1 MSNNGPGINNA
12 GSASTSTFVTALV
25 FNAIVFTAE
34 IAAFT
39 ILRPKF
45 PAIYSPRTFTPSANY
60 HVQPIQEH
68 WWAWPLGVFRANYES
83 IQAANGLD
91 AYFFVR
97 FLWMIVKILL
107 PIWPISWAVLMPID
121 AVKTGVAGNTGLDIF
136 TFGNV
141 GKTQQARYAAHLIL
155 AWLFSFWIMYNLRKE
170 MKHFVLTRQR
180 WLVDPVN
187 ANLAQSNTLLITG
200 IPQKYLT
207 EAAIKDLF
215 SVLPGGVRKVWLNRD
230 LKEMPDLYERQ
241 VKASTKLEAAETK
254 LIKKALK
261 NYNKQTKAANKANS
275 KGSSKERISTD
286 NRHLTDVSTIDTE
299 RNGVAMADAYVPL
312 KQRPSHRLP
321 PFKFLP
327 FGLPF
332 MGRKVDSI
340 DWARKE
346 VADTAY
352 ELERSRRQLAAD
364 VAHSSATSHIESSSP
379 DSIKPVHNDQTYVPL
394 NAAFILFNSQ
404 IGAHLAKRL
413 SRITPR
419 TAWPNATA
427 TYLRR
432 TSSGPTLT

>member
-1 MSNNGPGINNA
+1 
-12 GSASTSTFVTALV
+12 
-25 FNAIVFTAE
+25 
-34 IAAFT
+34 
-39 ILRPKF
+39 
-45 PAIYSPRTFTPSANY
+45 
-60 HVQPIQEH
+60 
-68 WWAWPLGVFRANYES
+68 
-83 IQAANGLD
+83 
-91 AYFFVR
+91 
-97 FLWMIVKILL
+97 
-107 PIWPISWAVLMPID
+107 
-121 AVKTGVAGNTGLDIF
+121 
-136 TFGNV
+136 
-141 GKTQQARYAAHLIL
+141 
-155 AWLFSFWIMYNLRKE
+155 
-170 MKHFVLTRQR
+170 
-180 WLVDPVN
+180 
-187 ANLAQSNTLLITG
+187 
-200 IPQKYLT
+200 
-207 EAAIKDLF
+207 
-215 SVLPGGVRKVWLNRD
+215 
-230 LKEMPDLYERQ
+230 MPDLYERQ

-352 ELERSRRQLAAD
+352 DLERSRRQLAAD

-404 IGAHLAKRL
+404 IGAHLAKQALTHHAPYRMAKRYSNVSPQDVIWSNL
-413 SRITPR
+413 NMNPYESRVR
-419 TAWPNATA
+419 TAISWTA
-427 TYLRR
+427 TVALILFWAVPVAFVGAVSNVHALCNQFGWLSWICKLPSVVVGIISGILPPALLAVLMLLLPIILRMMSKFEGTPTR
-432 TSSGPTLT
+432 TAVELSLMTRYFLFQVLVSPTSLQLSTSDILSTPLSL